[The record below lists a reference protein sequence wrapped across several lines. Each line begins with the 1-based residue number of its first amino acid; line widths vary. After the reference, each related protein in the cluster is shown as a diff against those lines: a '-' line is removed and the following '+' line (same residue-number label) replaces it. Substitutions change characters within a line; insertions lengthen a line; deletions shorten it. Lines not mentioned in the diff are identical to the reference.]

1 MEAFFQIFAQ
11 SETGI
16 VTMLVSAI
24 GAMGSAVAY
33 LHHRLMKE
41 MEELREALRE
51 CQADRESLWM
61 ALASQ
66 KHCDVNTLKKKFGS
80 EE

>member
-1 MEAFFQIFAQ
+1 MIAQ
-11 SETGI
+11 SEAGI

-41 MEELREALRE
+41 MEELREALRLCE
-51 CQADRESLWM
+51 KDRESLWM

-66 KHCDVNTLKKKFGS
+66 QHCDVKSLKKQFGS